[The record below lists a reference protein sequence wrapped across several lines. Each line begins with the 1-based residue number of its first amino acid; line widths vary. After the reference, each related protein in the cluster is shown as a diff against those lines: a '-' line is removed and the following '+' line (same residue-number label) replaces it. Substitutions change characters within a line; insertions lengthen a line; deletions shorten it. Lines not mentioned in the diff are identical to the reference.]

1 MSAIAVST
9 ADAPELSEPLRA
21 ARNALALGTALAV
34 TSAIAMAVRLL
45 VPRVL
50 GPAAFGE
57 LRLAE
62 SFAEM
67 VFVILTFGVD
77 MQLRREAAVDPSRAK
92 RYLMG
97 LAVWRISI
105 GAVVITSLLAIL
117 RATGAGTGVIT
128 VFVLLAIGQL
138 LLVLNNSWAAYEHAA
153 GDVRWLA
160 RTNFGVKLLWAGAM
174 LAALGGL
181 RSGLGVALAGLVVEA
196 IRCGWLT
203 TRAIRHHGL
212 GLRPDVRLAGT
223 AILTSLPFFV
233 HLLAY
238 SLYARLGVGWLGA
251 ISTDLEV
258 GLFGAASTFAGIALI
273 GMPLLSWV
281 LVPSAARAAAQSPA
295 HMDTLVAGALRASL
309 LVAVPI
315 VLVFAG
321 AAAPLLSLV
330 FGPDYAPA
338 APALRVLAPTFG
350 LAYVSTVCAIA
361 LLQQGRV
368 WTVASISIAGLALT
382 VALDAVLIPWGMA
395 SLGDA
400 GGAQGAAWATLVTEV
415 LVTVVL
421 AACSPRSW
429 QNVQLVRTVGALAAG
444 IVAAM
449 LMPSPVWSA
458 IAGVCCVVALGGV
471 RRDDLTFVLQVLRPK
486 APVPSSSELS

>member
-1 MSAIAVST
+1 MSTMAISASSEV
-9 ADAPELSEPLRA
+9 SEPLRA
-21 ARNALALGTALAV
+21 ARNALTLGTALAI
-34 TSAIAMAVRLL
+34 TSVIAIGVRLL
-45 VPRVL
+45 VPRFL

-77 MQLRREAAVDPSRAK
+77 MQLRREAAIDPSRAK

-97 LAVWRISI
+97 LAVWRVGI
-105 GAVVITSLLAIL
+105 GALVIATFLTVL
-117 RATGAGTGVIT
+117 RATGASTGVIT
-128 VFVLLAIGQL
+128 VFVLLAVGQL

-153 GDVRWLA
+153 GDVAWLA

-181 RSGLGVALAGLVVEA
+181 RSGLGVAMAGLLVEA
-196 IRCGWLT
+196 VRCGWLT
-203 TRAIRHHGL
+203 TRAIRHHQL
-212 GLRPDVRLAGT
+212 RMRPDVRLAGT

-238 SLYARLGVGWLGA
+238 SLYARLGVVWLGA
-251 ISTDLEV
+251 VSTDVEV

-295 HMDTLVAGALRASL
+295 HMDALVAGALRASL

-315 VLVFAG
+315 VLVFSG

-330 FGPDYAPA
+330 FGADYVPA
-338 APALRVLAPTFG
+338 ASALRVLAPTFG

-382 VALDAVLIPWGMA
+382 VALDAVLIPWGMS
-395 SLGDA
+395 SLGQA
-400 GGAQGAAWATLVTEV
+400 GGAQGAAWATLLTEI
-415 LVTVVL
+415 LVTLAL

-429 QNVQLVRTVGALAAG
+429 QDRRLVRTALALVAG
-444 IVAAM
+444 VVTAAM
-449 LMPSPVWSA
+449 MPSLVLSA
-458 IAGVCCVVALGGV
+458 VAFATCVVVLGGV
-471 RRDDLTFVLQVLRPK
+471 RRSDLAFVRQVVRPRTSF
-486 APVPSSSELS
+486 PLSSEVA